1 MNVFF
6 SSFSIIYLGLAFSF
20 FNFIFPVLTIYL
32 IPIIILLLLLFVI
45 LIIVIIII
53 IIITVILEKSSGESS
68 KQEIQAT
75 WSTPIHHVKWW
86 ISRFRGVYRDLTA
99 SGGSS
104 FWYYLKAFG
113 HSVMSQGAPLLV
125 VVGVLYLPLHFI
137 IIVIIIVI
145 ITITFIVNIIFII
158 FIIIRIFITSSLL
171 FLWGKLTVWFCFFQF
186 LHLS

>member
-1 MNVFF
+1 MIVSRSILLLLFF
-6 SSFSIIYLGLAFSF
+6 HLPIIDLSLVITF
-20 FNFIFPVLTIYL
+20 FNVICHILTIYL
-32 IPIIILLLLLFVI
+32 SLIIILLLFLFMSFLLLLLLLLQLFLRNQV
-45 LIIVIIII
+45 
-53 IIITVILEKSSGESS
+53 GESS
-68 KQEIQAT
+68 KQVIQAA

-137 IIVIIIVI
+137 IIVI
-145 ITITFIVNIIFII
+145 TIAFIVNII

-171 FLWGKLTVWFCFFQF
+171 FLWGKLAVWFCFFQF